1 MLIERPDDM
10 SRDGRLAVCRDSEGD
25 FHIRVIP
32 PAERSDDYAPS
43 VEFVAHCS
51 RSPRTV
57 AALEAL
63 IEAMRLDNEERP
75 LPGQFT
81 DTE

>member
-1 MLIERPDDM
+1 MLIERPEDM
-10 SRDGRLAVCRDSEGD
+10 SSDGRLAVCRDSEGD

-32 PAERSDDYAPS
+32 PVERSDDYAPS

-51 RSPRTV
+51 RTV

-63 IEAMRLDNEERP
+63 MEAMRLDNEERP

-81 DTE
+81 DSE